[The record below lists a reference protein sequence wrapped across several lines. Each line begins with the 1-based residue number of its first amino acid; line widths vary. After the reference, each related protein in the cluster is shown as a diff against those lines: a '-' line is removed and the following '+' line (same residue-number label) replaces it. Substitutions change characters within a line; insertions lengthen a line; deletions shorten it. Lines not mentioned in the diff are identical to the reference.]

1 MKYVDNGKG
10 NERIPLMSL
19 IAILSISLTVNLP
32 GLAITPVMGKI
43 KEVFYPV
50 SELEVELLSSLPNLV
65 IIPIILWT
73 GRLSLHYRK
82 VAILATGLLI
92 FLAGAVAY
100 LFANSL
106 LLLIL
111 LGCLVGI
118 GCGFVIPLAA
128 GMISDNFHGSRN
140 AAVLGMKS
148 GTSNGA
154 VIIATIFVGWVAAHN
169 WHLAFLVY
177 LIPIVPLA
185 LLPFMSKEYITKNTI
200 EATLPDSAKPA
211 TTASASKP
219 ATQAAED
226 TELLQMSNRERVL
239 RLFAIMGVYIIITYS
254 TTSLFYCLPFT
265 MAHYKLS
272 TSAVG
277 IATAMFYTAAM
288 IFGFALP
295 GFKRIFRDFTIP
307 VSIFITLGGMV
318 LMMFVHTFAAYVIG
332 VFMTGVGYGIVQP
345 MIYNKTTALAP
356 NPSKNTQYF
365 AYVLTGNYIAIAAAP
380 FFVKLAATICHTTTE
395 ASPDFA
401 IILAAVVTAALLA
414 VSILFVK
421 DYAFKTER

>member
-10 NERIPLMSL
+10 NEKIPLMSL

-100 LFANSL
+100 LFADSL

-177 LIPIVPLA
+177 LIPIVPLV
-185 LLPFMSKEYITKNTI
+185 LLPFMSKEYIDKNTI
-200 EATLPDSAKPA
+200 DTLPDSAN
-211 TTASASKP
+211 TTSASKS
-219 ATQAAED
+219 AAHTAEE
-226 TELLQMSNRERVL
+226 ELPQMSNRERVL
-239 RLFAIMGVYIIITYS
+239 RLFAIMGVYITITYS

-277 IATAMFYTAAM
+277 IATAMFYAAAM

-295 GFKRIFRDFTIP
+295 GFKRIFRDLTMP

-318 LMMFVHTFAAYVIG
+318 LMMFVHTLPAYVIG

-380 FFVKLAATICHTTTE
+380 FFVKLVATICHTTTE

-401 IILAAVVTAALLA
+401 INLAAVVTALLLGI
-414 VSILFVK
+414 SLLFIK